1 MAKTRKKGTA
11 HTKQLH
17 RLNRIEGQI
26 RGLSKMVE
34 EQRYCIDI
42 LTQIKAV
49 RSALSAV
56 EQNIVEQHLNH
67 CVHKAIASKN
77 REESEEMLQ
86 EIKELLKKAN
96 K

>member
-1 MAKTRKKGTA
+1 MNTRLGAK
-11 HTKQLH
+11 HNSQLK

-34 EQRYCIDI
+34 DQRYCVDI

-49 RSALSAV
+49 KSALSAV
-56 EQNIVEQHLNH
+56 EQNIVEEHLNH
-67 CVHKAIASKN
+67 CLHEAVTSKN
-77 REESEEMLQ
+77 ANESKKMLQ
-86 EIKELLKKAN
+86 EIKELLKKAQ